1 MFVFVLKQ
9 YLENFAFLILRN
21 LELFTRKVSEMFVYK
36 NTETT
41 VYLKVAYFLRKTQ
54 TSGVNKSSIIMIK
67 NAKFSG
73 YYFCMN

>member
-21 LELFTRKVSEMFVYK
+21 LELFTRKDSEMFVYK
-36 NTETT
+36 HTETT

-54 TSGVNKSSIIMIK
+54 TSRVNKSSIIMIK

>member
-1 MFVFVLKQ
+1 MFVFILKQ

-21 LELFTRKVSEMFVYK
+21 LELLTRKVSEMFVYK
-36 NTETT
+36 HTETT
-41 VYLKVAYFLRKTQ
+41 EYLKVAYFLRKTQ
-54 TSGVNKSSIIMIK
+54 TSRVNKSSIIIIK